1 MLTKQTIPNLLT
13 FARVAAVPAA
23 LFIATAMP
31 GQRATMFWIFLLAAI
46 TDFFDGYLARKWNA
60 TSATGAL
67 LDPIADKLLVAVAL
81 LYLLEYTMAPIG
93 AVGIILCRELYIAG
107 LREFLAK
114 RQIDLPVS
122 RGGKWKTALQLAAIT
137 LMLAALSGYAL
148 PYLTLSGLRFDA
160 WNVGVILLWV
170 SALLALSS
178 AFSYTRSALRSL

>member
-1 MLTKQTIPNLLT
+1 MLTKQNIPNLLT
-13 FARVAAVPAA
+13 YARVAAVPAA
-23 LFIATAMP
+23 LFIATVMP
-31 GQRATMFWIFLLAAI
+31 GLRQLMFWIFLAAAI

-60 TSATGAL
+60 VSATGAL

-81 LYLLEYTMAPIG
+81 LYLLEYTNAPIG

-122 RGGKWKTALQLAAIT
+122 RGGKWKTALQLSAIT
-137 LMLAALSGYAL
+137 LLLATVANYPM
-148 PYLTLSGLRFDA
+148 PYLRVGEVMFNA

-178 AFSYTRSALRSL
+178 AFSYTRSAQRSL